1 MPLLFPCWNA
11 NGRGVVT
18 IELEIEA
25 AIEKAKVGDESAIRL
40 LYRSFN
46 PQLLRYL
53 KHHVYSDYED
63 VASETW
69 IAIAKGLSDFHGNA
83 RDFRSWIFG
92 ICRNK
97 VIDHYRT
104 TTKAR
109 IAIDKERLR
118 YNDRASPNNN
128 DSTATPA
135 LANLSAEEAIETLLA
150 NLPPHH
156 AEVLLLRVVAD
167 LSVDEVAKIVGK
179 SPEAIRVIQ
188 HRAINTLVKRF
199 NKEVVT

>member
-1 MPLLFPCWNA
+1 MA
-11 NGRGVVT
+11 RGVVT

-25 AIEKAKVGDESAIRL
+25 AIEKAKMGDESAIGL

-53 KHHVYSDYED
+53 KHHIYSDYED

-69 IAIAKGLSDFHGNA
+69 MAIAKGLADFHGNS

-92 ICRNK
+92 ITRNK

-104 TTKAR
+104 TSRLK
-109 IAIDKERLR
+109 IAVDKERLR
-118 YNDRASPNNN
+118 YPLDHYSHS
-128 DSTATPA
+128 DFTATPA
-135 LANLSAEEAIETLLA
+135 MANLSAEEAIETLLA

-156 AEVLLLRVVAD
+156 AEVVLLRVVAD
-167 LSVDEVAKIVGK
+167 LSVEEVAKIVGK
-179 SPEAIRVIQ
+179 SPAAIRVIQ
-188 HRAINTLVKRF
+188 HRAMISLVKRF